1 MAHFT
6 TLHYNDFV
14 GEGVAQPPVSNV
26 ENSIAS
32 YRHTSDNTFWG
43 KFEEE
48 RISIPFVEIIRRKT
62 ELNNTFKV
70 IFSEDDLFNVV
81 NLCLCLKGTTR
92 VVSND
97 ANFDVSLGRN
107 RIHGCYIPAMGYDV
121 YVDKVIDNI
130 HFAID
135 RNYFLD
141 LLNHSEPWA
150 DGLRK
155 KIEGK
160 VTISPGSIELTA
172 VMQRIVMDIL
182 NCPLDG
188 CLKKL
193 IIEGKTL
200 ELIALNLGHFVSAT
214 SSQSLNVRKR
224 DHDIFYAIRC
234 HLDKT
239 FMEEHSLKSIGKS
252 FGVNEFKLKSGFRE
266 MYGTTIFDYIHDRKM
281 EHARELLLDAGF
293 YVNEVSRKVG
303 YKNPNHF
310 STAFKKKFG
319 VSPARLR

>member
-1 MAHFT
+1 MANFT
-6 TLHYNDFV
+6 TLTYRELKEKT
-14 GEGVAQPPVSNV
+14 EGVSTLNTNLV
-26 ENSIAS
+26 ENCRYSSEDA
-32 YRHTSDNTFWG
+32 FFG

-48 RISIPFVEIIRRKT
+48 RVCIPHVDIIHIKT
-62 ELNNTFKV
+62 EFNNNFRV
-70 IFSEDDLFNVV
+70 LFTDESLHDVV
-81 NLCLCLKGTTR
+81 NLCISLNGTTR
-92 VVSND
+92 VLND
-97 ANFDVSLGRN
+97 DVNFDVTLPCKK
-107 RIHGCYIPAMGYDV
+107 IHGCYVPAPEYEV
-121 YVDKVIDNI
+121 FVDKETDNV

-135 RNYFLD
+135 LNYFLE
-141 LLNHSEPWA
+141 LLNHSESWA
-150 DGLRK
+150 DSLRK
-155 KIEGK
+155 KIQRKET
-160 VTISPGSIELTA
+160 VSPGPIDLSTT
-172 VMQRIVMDIL
+172 MQRLVLDIL
-182 NCPLDG
+182 HCPMDG
-188 CLKKL
+188 VLKKL
-193 IIEGKTL
+193 IIEGKVL

-214 SSQSLNVRKR
+214 SSQSLSVKKR
-224 DHDIFYAIRC
+224 DHDIFYAIRN

-281 EHARELLLDAGF
+281 EHARELLLDAGC

>member
-1 MAHFT
+1 MGNFT
-6 TLHYNDFV
+6 TLHYHDFK
-14 GEGVAQPPVSNV
+14 EQPKEIISGYNNSV
-26 ENSIAS
+26 ENK
-32 YRHTSDNTFWG
+32 RHLSEDPFWG

-48 RISIPFVEIIRRKT
+48 RVSIPHVEIIRIKT
-62 ELNNTFKV
+62 DFKDNFRV
-70 IFSEDDLFNVV
+70 LFADNLFDVV
-81 NLCLCLKGTTR
+81 NICLSLKGTTR
-92 VVSND
+92 VVNQD
-97 ANFDVSLGRN
+97 VNFDVSLHHSK
-107 RIHGCYIPAMGYDV
+107 IHGCYVPAPEYEV
-121 YVDKVIDNI
+121 YVDKITDNV

-135 RNYFLD
+135 LKYFLE
-141 LLNHSEPWA
+141 LLSHSEAWA
-150 DGLRK
+150 DSLRK

-160 VTISPGSIELTA
+160 QTVSPGPINVSST
-172 VMQRIVMDIL
+172 MQRIVSDIL

-193 IIEGKTL
+193 IIEGKVL
-200 ELIALNLGHFVSAT
+200 ELIALNLGYFVADT
-214 SSQSLNVRKR
+214 KTRALNVNKR
-224 DHDIFYAIRC
+224 DHDTFHAIRN
-234 HLDKT
+234 HLDRT
-239 FMEEHSLKSIGKS
+239 FMDDHSLKSIGKS

-281 EHARELLLDAGF
+281 EHARELLLDSGY